1 MYFFLGSGPQQLNPP
16 KTMVVS
22 QDAVE
27 SLLEQTVLNHQ
38 FSNVPGGTNTDN
50 LEEENQSETSL
61 GAMHRCLC

>member
-1 MYFFLGSGPQQLNPP
+1 MA
-16 KTMVVS
+16 VS

-27 SLLEQTVLNHQ
+27 SLLEQTVLNHP

-61 GAMHRCLC
+61 GAVHRCLC